1 MENNIWELVVLV
13 VSNVVT
19 GGIIRLLTIK
29 AAKRKEEAEAAQH
42 EGKAQQELQKAKS
55 QEIDNIEDVIKLYKS
70 ALDDMRALAA
80 QEKVSMAS
88 TIKLQDEKISELKQ
102 ALQRSNEVVA
112 ELKRQIQSLNNDV
125 RSLRNNISMTC
136 KSCPQGK
143 TGACLNPKFQ
153 HTVGEGFF
161 PG

>member
-1 MENNIWELVVLV
+1 MWELVMLV
-13 VSNVVT
+13 ASNIVT
-19 GGIIRLLTIK
+19 GGVIRFVTIK

-42 EGKAQQELQKAKS
+42 EGRAQQELQKAKS
-55 QEIDNIEDVIKLYKS
+55 QEIDNIEDVIKLYKE
-70 ALDDMRALAA
+70 ALEDMRALST
-80 QEKVSMAS
+80 QEKEAMSN
-88 TIKLQDEKISELKQ
+88 TIKRQDEKISELKMS
-102 ALQRSNEVVA
+102 LKRSDETIA
-112 ELKRQIQSLNNDV
+112 ELKREIRTLNNDV